1 MSSSGTPCARAWTP
15 FHDWTPARR
24 CPRAVFTTF
33 PPNAVGT
40 HPTLRN
46 ALNGG
51 ILPDGYYAQGEQRA
65 GRVGPD
71 LLALHAD
78 SEPDGPQ
85 PAWQVEES
93 GLVTVADHPPKVSLS
108 FEASSDAAFYQTKQR
123 TLVIYHA
130 SGDRIVALIE
140 IVSPANKHSRG
151 TLEDFLDKAMAAIRA
166 GYHLLV
172 VDLFPPTRH
181 DPEGMHGRIW
191 EYLANESWQPP
202 RDATDPGR
210 VPSQA
215 AGGGLRRAA
224 HRGPGPARHAAVSG
238 TGSIRQR
245 AARTTYVAAYR
256 GVPARWR
263 RVIEASP

>member
-1 MSSSGTPCARAWTP
+1 MRAMTI
-15 FHDWTPARR
+15 HDWTRVLAG
-24 CPRAVFTTF
+24 TF
-33 PPNAVGT
+33 HDFHNAWIT
-40 HPTLRN
+40 ELRN

-78 SEPDGPQ
+78 AEPDGPQ

-123 TLVIYHA
+123 ALVIYHA

-181 DPEGMHGRIW
+181 DPEGIHGRIW

-202 RDATDPGR
+202 AGR
-210 VPSQA
+210 P
-215 AGGGLRRAA
+215 L
-224 HRGPGPARHAAVSG
+224 
-238 TGSIRQR
+238 TL
-245 AARTTYVAAYR
+245 AAYQAKRPVVAYVEPLTVGQALPDMPLFLLPDQYVNVPLESTYMAAWR